1 MKPIKLNNLQ
11 ARTLT
16 VLQEL
21 ARHPETS
28 TEDADTGNVL
38 ITQFPD
44 PHGNHFHVGEAVVMA
59 ANATGLRNESV
70 WKALERKGLA
80 RAFFPHG
87 IALTPDGQAFDTGL
101 GETILIRAD
110 H

>member
-1 MKPIKLNNLQ
+1 MVLIKLNKLQ

-16 VLQEL
+16 LLQEL
-21 ARHPETS
+21 ARRPETS
-28 TEDADTGNVL
+28 TQDADTGNIL
-38 ITQFPD
+38 ITQLPEA
-44 PHGNHFHVGEAVVMA
+44 HGDHFHVGEAVVMA

-80 RAFFPHG
+80 RSFFPYG
-87 IALTPDGQAFDTGL
+87 IALTPDGQTFDTGL
-101 GETILIRAD
+101 RETILIGAG

>member
-1 MKPIKLNNLQ
+1 M
-11 ARTLT
+11 
-16 VLQEL
+16 
-21 ARHPETS
+21 
-28 TEDADTGNVL
+28 
-38 ITQFPD
+38 
-44 PHGNHFHVGEAVVMA
+44 AV
-59 ANATGLRNESV
+59 NATGLRNESV

-80 RAFFPHG
+80 RSFYPHG